1 MLQIIQDYRD
11 WKMARCAL
19 QHAEDSV
26 RKYEISLTQICDK
39 NTWDKN
45 LKNEQL
51 FNEVIP
57 TPKDFY
63 GLYDMV
69 LNVHTNIQTLNSA
82 AQKYHATSCFYKYDR
97 KTRQCIN
104 FSPNDSL
111 SSDLRCES
119 CSQFM
124 FLKHLQK
131 LNQDFCDKRQDY
143 ENARNKLLNDFCFWK
158 QRTK

>member
-1 MLQIIQDYRD
+1 MLQIIQDFKD

-45 LKNEQL
+45 VENEKL

-82 AQKYHATSCFYKYDR
+82 AQKYHAASCFYKYDR

-111 SSDLRCES
+111 SSDLRCET

-124 FLKHLQK
+124 FLKHFQK
-131 LNQDFCDKRQDY
+131 LNYDLTKKEQEYKIAKQ
-143 ENARNKLLNDFCFWK
+143 KLSDNFRFRK
-158 QRTK
+158 K